1 MKAIFV
7 DTLYWVALVNPRDQW
22 HVRARAFSKTLDGLR
37 VITTSDVMIEVL
49 NFYAE
54 SGANMRRIV
63 TESMRATLL
72 NLQIEVVMQTPQR
85 FHAAFALYESRRDK
99 GYSLTDCISMNLM
112 RERGLNDVLT
122 HDGHFKQEGFN
133 ILL

>member
-1 MKAIFV
+1 MKAVFA
-7 DTLYWVALVNPRDQW
+7 DTLYWVALINIRDQW
-22 HVRARAFSKTLDGLR
+22 HARALAASRSLGDTPI
-37 VITTSDVMIEVL
+37 VTTSDVLIEVL

-54 SGANMRRIV
+54 GGMLLRNTAITDVRD
-63 TESMRATLL
+63 TLL
-72 NLQIEVVMQTPQR
+72 NLRIEVVMQMPEA
-85 FHAAFALYESRRDK
+85 FHAALTFYESRLDK

-112 RERGLNDVLT
+112 RERGVTDALT

>member
-1 MKAIFV
+1 MKAVFA
-7 DTLYWVALVNPRDQW
+7 DTLYWVALINIRDQW
-22 HVRARAFSKTLDGLR
+22 HARALAAGQTLGNTPI
-37 VITTSDVMIEVL
+37 VTTSDVLIEVL

-54 SGANMRRIV
+54 GGTLLRNTAITDVRD
-63 TESMRATLL
+63 TLL
-72 NLQIEVVMQTPQR
+72 NLQIEVMMQTPQR
-85 FHAAFALYESRRDK
+85 FHAALALYESRHDK
-99 GYSLTDCISMNLM
+99 GYSLTDCISMNVM